1 MDAGVA
7 ALEFQQADVYLSW
20 PREPSLQ
27 ESAAAVLVF
36 LPLPDSWILS
46 MWVHGNIHEHGQM
59 TFLRVALTHD
69 HTEEVGPHKGG
80 CSTQT
85 LLALRRKAAQGL
97 FLTLLPEIQ
106 QDLDSS

>member
-36 LPLPDSWILS
+36 LPRPDSWILS

-59 TFLRVALTHD
+59 TFLRVALTCD
-69 HTEEVGPHKGG
+69 HTEEVGLPRLCCAGLPSPVLDG
-80 CSTQT
+80 
-85 LLALRRKAAQGL
+85 LRQL
-97 FLTLLPEIQ
+97 V
-106 QDLDSS
+106 